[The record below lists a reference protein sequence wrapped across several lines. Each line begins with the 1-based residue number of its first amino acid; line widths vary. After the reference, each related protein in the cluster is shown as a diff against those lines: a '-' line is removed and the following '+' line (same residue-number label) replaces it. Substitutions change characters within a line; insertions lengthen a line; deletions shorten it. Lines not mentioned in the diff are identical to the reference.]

1 MAKKIALLIGVSEY
15 GAGIPP
21 LLSALNDVEAMERVL
36 RNPNLGNFTQ
46 VEQLLNPTSEDMRK
60 AILNLFKNANKDDL
74 LLFFFSGHGI
84 TNDNNHL
91 YLATRNTSKDDF
103 EATAVYT
110 DFIQDQSKNCYCKR
124 QVLILD
130 ACYSGAFANGWH
142 TKSIGLD
149 IKKQLGS
156 EGRVVL
162 TSSSATQTSFAQE
175 GATLSLY
182 TQYLV
187 EGIETGAADSDG
199 DGNIYAQELHAYAKA
214 KVQAVKPKMTPDIIL
229 DKEGYNILLAS
240 APRNPEADYRKL
252 VEQYAKNGELNEFA
266 FLVLTP
272 KRKTLGI
279 TDTKAE
285 EIETEVLEPFRRR
298 LANLQSYKQAFA
310 KAVEQKYP
318 LDEHILNILK
328 DYQQEVLGLRD
339 EDVASIELEITSLKE
354 EEYQK
359 QLQIQ
364 KQREAEALQSLKSL
378 SKQEIERL
386 KPQPE
391 AIAAIESIL
400 KPQLEQ
406 QAAMKSI
413 LKQQPEAAEQ
423 LQLQQQGEQK
433 QEVEIN
439 TISTKEFEKEIF
451 ISYAWGGESENF
463 ANNLDQTLQAKGITI
478 IRDKRD
484 LGYKGLIKQFM
495 ERIGQG
501 KCVIVVI
508 SDKYLKSSNCMFEL
522 VEIAAN
528 GKFYD
533 RIFPIVLADAQ
544 IYKSVQRLKYI
555 KHWED
560 EIKELDEAMRGV
572 SAANLQGFRE
582 DIDLYTMIRNTIA
595 EITNLLKDMNT
606 LTPDIHSQSEFEQLI
621 KAIED
626 SLLYDNVNVAA
637 GSQDTEVIATIQ
649 GLAQR
654 PPKPELPPVS
664 LNLKSKKPEEV
675 KLSELIVDL
684 GQGIT
689 LDLVRVPA
697 GKFTMGIPPQER
709 EIALENGLKNGVDP
723 ENLTRWL
730 DWSTPQH
737 EIHLQEFLMGKYTVT
752 NAQWRA
758 VMKTNPS
765 EKYDRKFQGD
775 MQPVVGIS
783 WYEARAFCQKL
794 SQQTGRDL
802 RLPTEAEW
810 EYACCAGTT
819 TPFAFGNNITTN
831 QVNYDGNNSYN
842 DAPKGKYRECTVD
855 VNSFSPNSWHLYQ
868 MHGNVWEWCLDRWH
882 DNYSQKPKRLKS
894 NGNEVWG
901 ETNVDEH
908 DNLPRSVRGGSW
920 CYDAFDCRSTNRCWY
935 RAKDSDHDI
944 GFRVVFES
952 S

>member
-21 LLSALNDVEAMERVL
+21 LLSALNDVAAMERVL
-36 RNPNLGNFTQ
+36 KNPNLGNFTQ
-46 VEQLLNPTSEDMRK
+46 VERLLNPKSEDMRK
-60 AILNLFKNANKDDL
+60 AILNLFKNKNKDDL
-74 LLFFFSGHGI
+74 ILFFFSGHGI
-84 TNDNNHL
+84 TNDDNHL
-91 YLATRNTSKDDF
+91 YLATHNTAKDDF
-103 EATAVYT
+103 EATAV
-110 DFIQDQSKNCYCKR
+110 DANFIQAQSKDCYSKR

-130 ACYSGAFANGWH
+130 ACYSGAFASGWH
-142 TKSIGLD
+142 TKSIGVD
-149 IKKQLGS
+149 IKKELGA

-162 TSSSATQTSFAQE
+162 TSSGATQTSFAQE

-199 DGNIYAQELHAYAKA
+199 DGNIHVQELHTYAKA

-285 EIETEVLEPFRRR
+285 EIEKEVLEPFQRR
-298 LANLQSYKQAFA
+298 LENLQSYKQAFA

-328 DYQQEVLGLRD
+328 DYQQDVLGLRD
-339 EDVASIELEITSLKE
+339 EDVASIELEITSVKE
-354 EEYQK
+354 AEYQK

-364 KQREAEALQSLKSL
+364 KQQEEEALQLQQRAKEL
-378 SKQEIERL
+378 SQLRFQQEADRLQRQRKAETAKQLRVQQESKRMQQEVRRL
-386 KPQPE
+386 QRQRE
-391 AIAAIESIL
+391 V
-400 KPQLEQ
+400 
-406 QAAMKSI
+406 
-413 LKQQPEAAEQ
+413 EAAEQ
-423 LQLQQQGEQK
+423 LRLQQEA
-433 QEVEIN
+433 EVEDR
-439 TISTKEFEKEIF
+439 K
-451 ISYAWGGESENF
+451 
-463 ANNLDQTLQAKGITI
+463 
-478 IRDKRD
+478 
-484 LGYKGLIKQFM
+484 
-495 ERIGQG
+495 
-501 KCVIVVI
+501 
-508 SDKYLKSSNCMFEL
+508 L
-522 VEIAAN
+522 VE
-528 GKFYD
+528 
-533 RIFPIVLADAQ
+533 Q
-544 IYKSVQRLKYI
+544 
-555 KHWED
+555 
-560 EIKELDEAMRGV
+560 
-572 SAANLQGFRE
+572 
-582 DIDLYTMIRNTIA
+582 
-595 EITNLLKDMNT
+595 
-606 LTPDIHSQSEFEQLI
+606 
-621 KAIED
+621 
-626 SLLYDNVNVAA
+626 
-637 GSQDTEVIATIQ
+637 
-649 GLAQR
+649 
-654 PPKPELPPVS
+654 PEPEPRPVS
-664 LNLKSKKPEEV
+664 LNLEYKKSEEV

-689 LDLVRVPA
+689 LELVRVPA

-709 EIALENGLKNGVDP
+709 KIALENVLNYGVGVDT
-723 ENLTRWL
+723 EKLEQWL
-730 DWSTPQH
+730 DWSTPHH
-737 EIHLQEFLMGKYTVT
+737 EVHLQEFLMGKYTIT

-794 SQQTGRDL
+794 SQHTGRNV
-802 RLPTEAEW
+802 RLPIEAEW

-831 QVNYDGNNSYN
+831 QVNYDGNNPYG

-882 DNYSQKPKRLKS
+882 DSYSQKPKRLKS

-908 DNLPRSVRGGSW
+908 DNLPHSVRGGSW

-935 RAKDSDHDI
+935 PAKDSDHDI

-952 S
+952 SS